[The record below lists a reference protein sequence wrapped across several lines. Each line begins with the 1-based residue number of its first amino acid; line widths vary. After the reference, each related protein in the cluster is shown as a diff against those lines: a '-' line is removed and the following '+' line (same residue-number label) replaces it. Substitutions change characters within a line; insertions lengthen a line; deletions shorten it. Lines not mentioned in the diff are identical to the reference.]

1 MHACVY
7 ILHTVIRQFLL
18 QIAAWMSQATSFHY
32 VIHLPTLISS
42 SFKSCINEE
51 KKKTK
56 ERAWMFSCKWYTWSY
71 SICGKKNNKKEAS
84 WFLLHGVWFETC
96 KDHLEKM
103 LEAIFWV
110 KLCFTINM
118 DSTRKVSLK
127 LLTFFLV
134 PSAMAQS
141 VIQANKSF

>member
-1 MHACVY
+1 
-7 ILHTVIRQFLL
+7 
-18 QIAAWMSQATSFHY
+18 
-32 VIHLPTLISS
+32 
-42 SFKSCINEE
+42 
-51 KKKTK
+51 
-56 ERAWMFSCKWYTWSY
+56 
-71 SICGKKNNKKEAS
+71 
-84 WFLLHGVWFETC
+84 
-96 KDHLEKM
+96 M

-127 LLTFFLV
+127 LITFFLV